1 MKKITSLLAFFAIA
15 FSGFNLAA
23 QGSEVIQIGGVNIDN
38 KLATP
43 ITVNNIVKS
52 SSKAKGEWLAV
63 TVKFKVNDFAGK
75 PNALDD
81 GKWIDKMS
89 ITWKGLFQGRDQKYK
104 RTQKVVNYESVTA
117 GEYYATILVD
127 PHTVNRYLGGQKNA
141 SKNLALYAVFKING
155 KTQMGSKIYI
165 QGGKRVKAFSAPIG
179 EKSFD
184 AEALDSVDGILM
196 SKAESPWV
204 ATQTDIF
211 PKISIK
217 K

>member
-1 MKKITSLLAFFAIA
+1 MKKITSLLAFIAIA

-23 QGSEVIQIGGVNIDN
+23 QGSEVIQIGGVNIDT

-89 ITWKGLFQGRDQKYK
+89 ITWKGLFQGRDQQYK

-127 PHTVNRYLGGQKNA
+127 PQTVNRYLGGQKNA
-141 SKNLALYAVFKING
+141 SKNLALYAILRLMARLKWGAKF
-155 KTQMGSKIYI
+155 TS
-165 QGGKRVKAFSAPIG
+165 RVAR
-179 EKSFD
+179 EL
-184 AEALDSVDGILM
+184 E
-196 SKAESPWV
+196 
-204 ATQTDIF
+204 IF
-211 PKISIK
+211 QLL
-217 K
+217 